1 VNNEE
6 FVNVVK
12 GLEAAAVDFRYRYRL
27 NPDHQM
33 VAKLPDDIY
42 DALVERDAIELLLTR
57 WNIKAVPA
65 RWYSLEES

>member
-42 DALVERDAIELLLTR
+42 DDLVERDAIELLLTR

>member
-42 DALVERDAIELLLTR
+42 DALVERDAVEWLLTVR
-57 WNIKAVPA
+57 HIQVVPY
-65 RWYSLEES
+65 RWYRLEKS